1 MVQELLRTVTR
12 NLNQLPARDG
22 ISDCLSLMMLV
33 TGIGEID
40 YNKLTLEFGSYVQ
53 VHESNERTNDQQ
65 PRTFGAIAMSM
76 TRNASGHHNFLN
88 LNTGKLVQRRCY
100 TDLPI
105 TQSVIERV
113 KQLAI
118 STGQPPMV
126 QDGLLFEWGESDP
139 ITDDD
144 PDDDVDIHNDTDAT
158 GSPERGY
165 HPVTDDDLTIDYPEQ
180 HADNAL
186 EDGSSV
192 SLDGSEGNE
201 EPINPWEILEEAEHQ
216 EPVVS
221 DSDVDD
227 RAHESDSDVDDRA
240 HESAHMTTDNDEDL
254 HDDVSQNRS
263 DEHLDD
269 DMSRNRSETAN
280 NHFPPD
286 ADVPTTRDY
295 STTQDAD
302 YTDSQDNQSKPSG
315 EEDDHESTTSLA
327 DRSDSPAT
335 HRGHGMTLRS
345 ERGRSYAHRFINQ
358 TDGSQDNEET
368 QLIQMTPQRRKKSY
382 ERHLEPCDQDQDG
395 PTKRYAHISLPRS
408 SR

>member
-1 MVQELLRTVTR
+1 MNAVNKAVKVYTDRGFTVTDIHADLEFDCIRDDVAPIHLEIVPKDEHVHEVERSIRTIKEGTRTMVNGLPYKQYTRTMVQELLRTVTR

-22 ISDCLSLMMLV
+22 ISDCLSPMMLV

-65 PRTFGAIAMSM
+65 PWTFGAIAMSM
-76 TRNASGHHNFLN
+76 TWNASGHHNFLN
-88 LNTGKLVQRRCY
+88 LNTGKLVQRRRY

-158 GSPERGY
+158 GSPEQGY
-165 HPVTDDDLTIDYPEQ
+165 HPVTNDDLTIDYPEQ

-192 SLDGSEGNE
+192 SLTAAKE
-201 EPINPWEILEEAEHQ
+201 
-216 EPVVS
+216 
-221 DSDVDD
+221 
-227 RAHESDSDVDDRA
+227 
-240 HESAHMTTDNDEDL
+240 M
-254 HDDVSQNRS
+254 
-263 DEHLDD
+263 
-269 DMSRNRSETAN
+269 RNRSTHGKFWRRLNTKSPWSQIATWTIAPTNQIATWTTA
-280 NHFPPD
+280 
-286 ADVPTTRDY
+286 PT
-295 STTQDAD
+295 
-302 YTDSQDNQSKPSG
+302 N
-315 EEDDHESTTSLA
+315 
-327 DRSDSPAT
+327 
-335 HRGHGMTLRS
+335 
-345 ERGRSYAHRFINQ
+345 
-358 TDGSQDNEET
+358 
-368 QLIQMTPQRRKKSY
+368 
-382 ERHLEPCDQDQDG
+382 
-395 PTKRYAHISLPRS
+395 PRT
-408 SR
+408 